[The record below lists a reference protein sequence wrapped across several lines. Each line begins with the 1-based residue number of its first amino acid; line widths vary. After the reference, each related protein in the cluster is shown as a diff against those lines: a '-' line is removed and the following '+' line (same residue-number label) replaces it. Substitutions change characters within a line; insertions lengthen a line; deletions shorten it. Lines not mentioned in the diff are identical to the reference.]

1 MSYFGVFE
9 MIVFYILIGKRK
21 MVPLSLLIKASPTK
35 LHSNMQEGDIVDYTT
50 DNDRDVFTL
59 MIYLLIIV

>member
-1 MSYFGVFE
+1 
-9 MIVFYILIGKRK
+9 

-50 DNDRDVFTL
+50 DDDRDVFTL